1 MNNGLTVYIYNLYNT
16 KYYCVM
22 LETKD
27 GTTTVIGEKQTLG
40 EYIYNDFSKK
50 DCARKVLRFW
60 DKSVDEGAHPP
71 CGVQSG
77 PLHWRKKSAH
87 LPANRAF
94 VGVNIFHFSDCFCKF
109 WQKEF
114 FL

>member
-1 MNNGLTVYIYNLYNT
+1 
-16 KYYCVM
+16 
-22 LETKD
+22 
-27 GTTTVIGEKQTLG
+27 
-40 EYIYNDFSKK
+40 
-50 DCARKVLRFW
+50 VLRFW

-87 LPANRAF
+87 LPDNRAF
-94 VGVNIFHFSDCFCKF
+94 VGVNIFHFSDCFCEF